1 MTEKD
6 IPRYQ
11 SIRVLLAYR
20 LVDLCV
26 PFLILAIVHFLLS
39 SQTWHEP
46 YTWLGG
52 MAGLLFMVFTQL
64 LGGYSR
70 FVERS
75 VAKKIEIVF
84 KTWAFNVL
92 LLMFIAYLNSAVF
105 GLARSVILVWVVL
118 TPFIILFTKVLI
130 NYKSRSTQQGRTE
143 VLVLGDGYHFNE
155 FELAQ
160 LKRHNI
166 RLHPIDEY
174 DEDVLHEKVE
184 ALSPDFLVINLDKS
198 AEHKLVK
205 QLTHLD
211 LKGVQLLA
219 LHHFMENFLRK
230 CYIQYESSELSYL
243 ERIRSYD
250 RISYLTKR
258 IVDVLVCV
266 SLALVTWPVM
276 LCAVY
281 KIKKQSPGAT
291 FFKQSR
297 VGLNGKNF
305 QAIKFRSMHENSV
318 FNPYTQEEDPRIFPF
333 GNIMRRTRIDELP
346 QLWNVFVGDMHLFG
360 PRTEW
365 DILVE
370 GYEKEI
376 PYYHERHLVRP
387 GISGWAQVLYPYG
400 ANTEDARQKLM
411 YDLYYIKHWSIW
423 LEIETLIR
431 TVLVVLGR
439 KGL

>member
-11 SIRVLLAYR
+11 SMRVLWTYR
-20 LVDLCV
+20 LVDLST
-26 PFLILAIVHFLLS
+26 PFFMLALVHFLLS
-39 SQTWHEP
+39 DYSWKEP
-46 YTWLGG
+46 YSWLGG
-52 MAGLLFMVFTQL
+52 MSGLLFVVFTQL

-70 FVERS
+70 FVDRS
-75 VAKKIEIVF
+75 IAKKIEIVF

-92 LLMFIAYLNSAVF
+92 LLMFIAYLNLAVL

-118 TPFIILFTKVLI
+118 TPFVILFLKVLI
-130 NYKSRSTQQGRTE
+130 NYKSRSTQKGRTE
-143 VLVLGDGYHFNE
+143 ILVLGDGYAFNE

-166 RLHPIDEY
+166 QLHTIEDY
-174 DEDVLHEKVE
+174 DEAVLRDKVDVL
-184 ALSPDFLVINLDKS
+184 APDFLVINLDKK
-198 AEHKLVK
+198 AEYKLIK

-219 LHHFMENFLRK
+219 LHHFMESFLRK
-230 CYIQYESSELSYL
+230 CYIPYDSSELSYL

-250 RISYLTKR
+250 RISYLIKR
-258 IVDVLVCV
+258 VVDVFVCL
-266 SLALVTWPVM
+266 SLAVMTWPVM
-276 LCAVY
+276 LYAIY
-281 KIKKQSPGAT
+281 KIKKQSPGAIL
-291 FFKQSR
+291 FKQSR

-318 FNPYTQEEDPRIFPF
+318 FNPYTQEEDPRIFSF

-411 YDLYYIKHWSIW
+411 YDLYYIKYWSIW

>member
-11 SIRVLLAYR
+11 SVRVLWTYR
-20 LVDLCV
+20 LVDFCV
-26 PFLILAIVHFLLS
+26 PFLMLVTAHFLLS
-39 SQTWHEP
+39 DQSWKEP
-46 YTWLGG
+46 YTWLAC

-70 FVERS
+70 FADRS
-75 VAKKIEIVF
+75 IAKKIEIVF

-92 LLMFIAYLNSAVF
+92 LLMFIAYLNLAVLD
-105 GLARSVILVWVVL
+105 LARSVIVVWVIS
-118 TPFIILFTKVLI
+118 TPFAILFIKVPI
-130 NYKSRSTQQGRTE
+130 NYKSRSTQKGRTE
-143 VLVLGDGYHFNE
+143 VLVLGNGYRFNE
-155 FELAQ
+155 FELANF
-160 LKRHNI
+160 KRHNI
-166 RLHPIDEY
+166 QLQTIIDY
-174 DEDVLHEKVE
+174 DKALLIDKVNS
-184 ALSPDFLVINLDKS
+184 LSPDFLVINLDKS
-198 AEHKLVK
+198 AEPNLIK

-219 LHHFMENFLRK
+219 LNHFMENFLRK
-230 CYIQYESSELSYL
+230 CFIPYESSELSYL
-243 ERIRSYD
+243 ERIKAYSKVNYLLKRSFD
-250 RISYLTKR
+250 IF
-258 IVDVLVCV
+258 V
-266 SLALVTWPVM
+266 SVTLLLLTWPLM
-276 LCAVY
+276 LLAIY
-281 KIKKQSPGAT
+281 KIKKESPGSI

-297 VGLNGKNF
+297 VGLNGEDF
-305 QAIKFRSMHENSV
+305 QAIKFRSMHENST

-333 GNIMRRTRIDELP
+333 GNIMRKTRIDELP
-346 QLWNVFVGDMHLFG
+346 QLWNVLKGDMHLIG

-365 DILVE
+365 NILVE
-370 GYEKEI
+370 NYEKEI

-387 GISGWAQVLYPYG
+387 GITGWAQVLYPYG